1 MELTIKVICVDLPGG
16 KFVEGHGGAGAIR
29 EGIHLG
35 IQRGEEV
42 VDAAPGNSKEIVF
55 EPTFRVSPLAGGRTN
70 FLGPFAK
77 GTPKERFFY
86 LSWVVKGAEGR
97 LTMFRRAKVHLSHLP
112 WSRVEEAARSGK
124 PLCVELSMTDS
135 RGGPLCGSVRDDD
148 ARWQV

>member
-16 KFVEGHGGAGAIR
+16 KFVERHGGGDAIR

-42 VDAAPGNSKEIVF
+42 LGAAPGNSKQIVF

-86 LSWVVKGAEGR
+86 LYWVVKSEERRVGKVCRGR
-97 LTMFRRAKVHLSHLP
+97 V
-112 WSRVEEAARSGK
+112 W
-124 PLCVELSMTDS
+124 
-135 RGGPLCGSVRDDD
+135 
-148 ARWQV
+148 

>member
-16 KFVEGHGGAGAIR
+16 KFVDMQGGETAIR
-29 EGIHLG
+29 ERIYLG
-35 IQRGEEV
+35 IQRAEGV
-42 VDAAPGNSKEIVF
+42 VDAAPGNSKKIVF

-86 LSWVVKGAEGR
+86 LSWVVKGADGR

-112 WSRVEEAARSGK
+112 WYRVEEAVRSGK

-135 RGGPLCGSVRDDD
+135 RGGPLCGSVRDED